1 MYAGGRDTISI
12 FEEVIS
18 IIIGY
23 IRRGQGGFGGVE
35 KVCFKTS
42 LKGPL
47 KLHDDDGAG
56 SLKAEGRL
64 RLGKPSP
71 LLDPT

>member
-1 MYAGGRDTISI
+1 MDL
-12 FEEVIS
+12 EVWKRYVS
-18 IIIGY
+18 
-23 IRRGQGGFGGVE
+23 
-35 KVCFKTS
+35 KTS

>member
-1 MYAGGRDTISI
+1 MRAAGIRFQCLKKSSSSSSDT
-12 FEEVIS
+12 FEGDKVDLEVWKRYVS
-18 IIIGY
+18 
-23 IRRGQGGFGGVE
+23 
-35 KVCFKTS
+35 KTS